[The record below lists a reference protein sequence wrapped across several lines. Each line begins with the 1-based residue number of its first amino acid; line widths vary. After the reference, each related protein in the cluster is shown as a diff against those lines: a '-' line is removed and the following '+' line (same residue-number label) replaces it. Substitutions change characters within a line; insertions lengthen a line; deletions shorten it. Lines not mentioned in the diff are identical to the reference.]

1 MIVVGRHVFFRAVL
15 RWGAALAFCYPL
27 KHRERF
33 WLRAVEL
40 LLSLMALTW
49 LLDPMAQSNS
59 LVQLQISLL
68 GQKQAVRCTALPISG
83 YPTAIGDRGA
93 DGSQNQLFRAIG
105 QLLFCGKHHAL

>member
-49 LLDPMAQSNS
+49 LLDPRAPKVEKPEIIQD
-59 LVQLQISLL
+59 IHGKLL
-68 GQKQAVRCTALPISG
+68 KAFNI
-83 YPTAIGDRGA
+83 
-93 DGSQNQLFRAIG
+93 
-105 QLLFCGKHHAL
+105 

>member
-40 LLSLMALTW
+40 LLSLMALT
-49 LLDPMAQSNS
+49 LS
-59 LVQLQISLL
+59 LIH
-68 GQKQAVRCTALPISG
+68 I
-83 YPTAIGDRGA
+83 
-93 DGSQNQLFRAIG
+93 
-105 QLLFCGKHHAL
+105 

>member
-49 LLDPMAQSNS
+49 LPADANRRTKQSMLRAQINS
-59 LVQLQISLL
+59 TILQVLEETQGNKAETARRLGISPATLWRKL
-68 GQKQAVRCTALPISG
+68 K
-83 YPTAIGDRGA
+83 AIA
-93 DGSQNQLFRAIG
+93 TQE
-105 QLLFCGKHHAL
+105 KK